1 MSSRIGALSHCSRCV
16 SLENDNKYWLH
27 VFRARPST
35 FATLLGDTSWLL
47 HALHGESKR
56 KVVAEM

>member
-1 MSSRIGALSHCSRCV
+1 M
-16 SLENDNKYWLH
+16 H

-35 FATLLGDTSWLL
+35 FATLLHDTSWLSHEL
-47 HALHGESKR
+47 RGEVKR